1 MYLFF
6 FDLLYIRQFDCFQ
19 VLGSKFEA
27 YQLFFSIILNNKT
40 ISFII
45 IISLTYLDYYFF
57 ASNGCCCCCFWF
69 VVHMVC
75 SLYCSLIL
83 LFTCAI
89 SHPKFHKTPPRNV
102 QTKRRYLS
110 LFCKTSKFQVGVIHA
125 EEQCLIRYSRFVFLE
140 SIAGFAYRFHLILNV
155 TTCARICVVR
165 FQTYLGTIHYI
176 ANN

>member
-1 MYLFF
+1 MFF

-57 ASNGCCCCCFWF
+57 ASNGCCCFWF

-83 LFTCAI
+83 LFTCTI

-110 LFCKTSKFQVGVIHA
+110 LLSKTSKFQVSVIHA

-140 SIAGFAYRFHLILNV
+140 SIAGFAYRFHLIMNV
-155 TTCARICVVR
+155 TTCARVCVVR
-165 FQTYLGTIHYI
+165 FQTYLRTIHYI
-176 ANN
+176 TNN

>member
-1 MYLFF
+1 MINILNYYLFINSNSICRFCFF

-83 LFTCAI
+83 LFTCTI
-89 SHPKFHKTPPRNV
+89 SYPKFHKTPPEMFKQRGDTCHCFVKLVSFKWVLSTRKSNV
-102 QTKRRYLS
+102 WSDIPDLFSWKALQAS
-110 LFCKTSKFQVGVIHA
+110 LTDS
-125 EEQCLIRYSRFVFLE
+125 
-140 SIAGFAYRFHLILNV
+140 
-155 TTCARICVVR
+155 TW
-165 FQTYLGTIHYI
+165 
-176 ANN
+176 